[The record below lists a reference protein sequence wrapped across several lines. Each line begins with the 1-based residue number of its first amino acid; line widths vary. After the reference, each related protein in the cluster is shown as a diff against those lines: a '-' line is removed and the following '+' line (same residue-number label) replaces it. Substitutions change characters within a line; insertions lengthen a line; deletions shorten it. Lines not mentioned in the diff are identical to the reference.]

1 MISSQNEAVTKGAV
15 IAGDGNPSLDTTP
28 LEPTMEDQLDQIR
41 TLLEQM
47 MLLAERSAEE
57 GMPDRELL
65 QQELDRLR
73 GEIDEIA
80 DQMDG

>member
-1 MISSQNEAVTKGAV
+1 
-15 IAGDGNPSLDTTP
+15 
-28 LEPTMEDQLDQIR
+28 MEDQLDQIR

-57 GMPDRELL
+57 GMTDRELL

-73 GEIDEIA
+73 GQIDEIA